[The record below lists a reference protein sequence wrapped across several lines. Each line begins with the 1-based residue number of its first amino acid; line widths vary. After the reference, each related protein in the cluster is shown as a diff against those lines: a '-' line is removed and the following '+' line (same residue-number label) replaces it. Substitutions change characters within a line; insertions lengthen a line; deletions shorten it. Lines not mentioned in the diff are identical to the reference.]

1 MYVRYVYYW
10 TISWMIIF
18 LIITVLSIC
27 LFIIKDYIPVPG
39 NPALWFVLSEVL
51 LASLKHILV
60 PIIMIMIIVMIMV
73 EIS

>member
-1 MYVRYVYYW
+1 M
-10 TISWMIIF
+10 
-18 LIITVLSIC
+18 
-27 LFIIKDYIPVPG
+27 PG
-39 NPALWFVLSEVL
+39 DPALWFVLSEVL